1 VARRTEDFGIDPV
14 IVPIDDA
21 CDTSPAVIAGWLAD
35 LHRDEPVNLSMSA
48 VEIVRDI
55 REHGEA

>member
-1 VARRTEDFGIDPV
+1 MARRTDDFEIDPA

-21 CDTSPAVIAGWLAD
+21 TDTSPAAIDVWLAS
-35 LHRDEPVNLSMSA
+35 LRGDEPVNLSVSA
-48 VEIVRDI
+48 AEVVRDI